1 MRMTNEEFQA
11 EVFRRSRV
19 YLAERQTRRRRLFAG
34 VLAFAGCFAV
44 VIAAAKLRPLT
55 AKNEA
60 GLTAENAMQADYA
73 SKADMAE
80 EAYEAE
86 YSEEACAEMNDE
98 QDITQGITFNSSKST
113 EEKADEAPA
122 EDYKEENDAEQA
134 GAAPEASSDA
144 ERPDSALFD
153 DYGIKGMPET
163 LAGMTYAGAENRNRQ
178 KNDQTGAEGGD
189 IFRYQ
194 DAAGGQPLYVR
205 IQTMETV
212 GAEHPQ
218 PENMTMIFAEDADT
232 KKAIFRTET
241 LYVTVYADNL
251 PLDTLKQAAK
261 EMKDYL
267 SQ

>member
-1 MRMTNEEFQA
+1 MNE
-11 EVFRRSRV
+11 
-19 YLAERQTRRRRLFAG
+19 
-34 VLAFAGCFAV
+34 
-44 VIAAAKLRPLT
+44 
-55 AKNEA
+55 
-60 GLTAENAMQADYA
+60 
-73 SKADMAE
+73 
-80 EAYEAE
+80 
-86 YSEEACAEMNDE
+86 E
-98 QDITQGITFNSSKST
+98 QDITQGITFNSSKRT

-122 EDYKEENDAEQA
+122 EDYKEENEAEQA
-134 GAAPEASSDA
+134 GAVPDA

-178 KNDQTGAEGGD
+178 QQGKAGMDVLSGSAAEDSD

-205 IQTMETV
+205 IQTMESV

-232 KKAIFRTET
+232 KKAIFRTER
-241 LYVTVYADNL
+241 LYVTVYADDL
-251 PLDTLKQAAK
+251 PLDTLKQAAQ

>member
-19 YLAERQTRRRRLFAG
+19 YLAERQTRRRRLFTG

-60 GLTAENAMQADYA
+60 GLTADNAMQAEYA
-73 SKADMAE
+73 SKAEKAE
-80 EAYEAE
+80 EAYDAE
-86 YSEEACAEMNDE
+86 YSEEACAEVNDE
-98 QDITQGITFNSSKST
+98 QDITQGITFNSSKRT
-113 EEKADEAPA
+113 EEKADEPA
-122 EDYKEENDAEQA
+122 AENYKEENAEQA
-134 GAAPEASSDA
+134 DAVPEASSDA

-163 LAGMTYAGAENRNRQ
+163 LAGMTYAGAENRDRQ
-178 KNDQTGAEGGD
+178 KNDQTGAEDGD

-218 PENMTMIFAEDADT
+218 PKNMTMIFAEDADT

-241 LYVTVYADNL
+241 LYVTVYADDL
-251 PLDTLKQAAK
+251 PLDTLKQAAQ